1 MAAIQFDNI
10 DANCTI
16 ESFTAT
22 VRVTFQVR
30 KGTKFSATLS
40 LHDALP
46 DLWKSDSG
54 RSCPTV
60 GDAREGRSTG

>member
-10 DANCTI
+10 DATCTI

-40 LHDALP
+40 RTDAWKLADALP
-46 DLWKSDSG
+46 AALNGPLSD
-54 RSCPTV
+54 
-60 GDAREGRSTG
+60 EGPSDG